1 MTILKRYFNKFGFF
15 CLLVPLLVFN
25 SLWII
30 SYFKVVPYSIA
41 RQYVFVVDWIKKN
54 FPEDRKDKFLIA
66 DNYQTASVQLISGVG
81 DPNPPGLVL
90 TNKHKEIA
98 CQIKKKFP
106 VEDYIKKHDQSIY
119 YRIYE
124 NRRPYVKSILNE
136 YKTDKNIL
144 TDKDFN
150 SFPCSVPLLYS
161 IRNFHEILLTV
172 SSYPSSQPR
181 PRIIEY
187 DGFPKYAVEKT
198 NIQRLERNGT
208 LFLSRKA
215 IFPES
220 ESIKRINN
228 ISVYDA
234 KFSKLT
240 DIQDIELVFGIGNKS
255 STILATIEYKSENS
269 VWRLLGEKPILLIID
284 ERGVGRI
291 TADPDAYKLERG
303 YNALYF
309 IKDRLSR
316 VGQLQ
321 FEKWHKGMD
330 PGLVSLPDDL
340 RKIMELR
347 ITLFPSIPTYDED
360 IMDYIASFMPFL
372 KEIKDF
378 LRTVEIVNLSEVKIR
393 ASEEYENYGYYTGI
407 ATDIRPHKKDTNENF
422 AVTAEINADISPQT
436 EIQVMLRFSNDLLTW
451 TEWSG
456 TVKDKN
462 LKGTYLVDI
471 PADFF
476 QYKLILLS
484 NDSEQTPAI
493 RGLRFSF
500 CTPYFD

>member
-1 MTILKRYFNKFGFF
+1 MYRILKRHLGRIGFLG
-15 CLLVPLLVFN
+15 LLFPIIIVN

-30 SYFKVVPYSIA
+30 SYFKVGSYLTVK
-41 RQYVFVVDWIKKN
+41 QYFFVIDWIKKN
-54 FPEDRKDKFLIA
+54 FPEGKDKFLIA

-90 TNKHKEIA
+90 TNKHKEVA

-124 NRRPYVKSILNE
+124 NRRPYVNSILNE

-172 SSYPSSQPR
+172 SSHPSSQLR

-198 NIQRLERNGT
+198 NIQRVERNGM

-228 ISVYDA
+228 ISVYNA
-234 KFSKLT
+234 KFSKPT

-269 VWRLLGEKPILLIID
+269 VWCLLGEKPILLIID
-284 ERGVGRI
+284 ERGIGRI
-291 TADPDAYKLERG
+291 AVDPDIYKLERG
-303 YNALYF
+303 YNSLYF
-309 IKDRLSR
+309 IKDSLSR

-321 FEKWHKGMD
+321 IERRHKGMD

-347 ITLFPSIPTYDED
+347 ITLFPLIPTLDED
-360 IMDYIASFMPFL
+360 LGSGVGFINFL
-372 KEIKDF
+372 KEIPAF
-378 LRTVEIVNLSEVKIR
+378 LRTVAIANLSEVKIR
-393 ASEEYENYGYYTGI
+393 ASEEYENHGYYTGI
-407 ATDIRPHKKDTNENF
+407 VTDIRPHKKDTNENF
-422 AVTAEINADISPQT
+422 AVTAEINADLPPQT
-436 EIQVMLRFSNDLLTW
+436 EIQVMLRFSNDLVTW
-451 TEWSG
+451 TEWSSA
-456 TVKDKN
+456 VKDKN

-471 PADFF
+471 PEDFF

-484 NDSEQTPAI
+484 NNPKKTPVI
-493 RGLRFSF
+493 QGLRFSF